1 MKNTLRKIFLITLA
15 LACCAAIFSGC
26 TSRRERIRQNLAKM
40 EVVEVD
46 HLGYVRY
53 CGVVV
58 KPGEFSHLIR
68 TRGDKVAGK
77 PVLLS
82 VNPEVY
88 ENQPE
93 IVPYIRRVLESVKT
107 GKVYTE
113 IPNEL

>member
-1 MKNTLRKIFLITLA
+1 MKNMLKKIFLLTLVA
-15 LACCAAIFSGC
+15 VSCTAVFSAC
-26 TSRRERIRQNLAKM
+26 TTRRERIRQNLAKM

-58 KPGEFSHLIR
+58 KPGEFAHLIH
-68 TRGDKVAGK
+68 TRGEKVEGK